1 VSLRARPHPHG
12 ERDALSDALHV
23 PPDFGPSDTRA
34 SDADRERTVAILR
47 AHWAAGRLS
56 VEEFEERCSEAWQAQ
71 FVGDLWHAMRELPVP
86 ARVRPVPLASSA
98 GGPNTAGAPGTLA
111 LTVGI
116 VGTTLLVVSLG
127 FLFMLSLPLS
137 VTAWV
142 CGRQARHKAV
152 LIGAPRGMAV
162 AGETL
167 GIVGT
172 ILGFLAFAGCAAF
185 ISAF

>member
-1 VSLRARPHPHG
+1 MSPRARPHPHG
-12 ERDALSDALHV
+12 ERDALSDALRV
-23 PPDFGPSDTRA
+23 PPDFGPSSTRA
-34 SDADRERTVAILR
+34 SDADREQTVAILR

-56 VEEFEERCSEAWQAQ
+56 VEEFEARCSEAWQAH
-71 FVGDLWHAMRELPVP
+71 FVRDLWHAMRELPVA
-86 ARVRPVPLASSA
+86 ARVRPVPHASS
-98 GGPNTAGAPGTLA
+98 TPGTLA
-111 LTVGI
+111 LTLGI

>member
-1 VSLRARPHPHG
+1 
-12 ERDALSDALHV
+12 
-23 PPDFGPSDTRA
+23 
-34 SDADRERTVAILR
+34 VAILR

-56 VEEFEERCSEAWQAQ
+56 VEEFEARCSEAWQAH
-71 FVGDLWHAMRELPVP
+71 FVRDLWHAMRELPVA
-86 ARVRPVPLASSA
+86 ARVRPVPHASS
-98 GGPNTAGAPGTLA
+98 TPGTLA
-111 LTVGI
+111 LTLGI
-116 VGTTLLVVSLG
+116 VGTTLLVVSFGL
-127 FLFMLSLPLS
+127 LFMLSLPLS

-167 GIVGT
+167 GIGGT
-172 ILGFLAFAGCAAF
+172 ILGFLAFAGCAAL

>member
-1 VSLRARPHPHG
+1 MSPRARPQPPV
-12 ERDALSDALHV
+12 ERDAQADVLSVA
-23 PPDFGPSDTRA
+23 PDFGPSDSRA

-47 AHWAAGRLS
+47 AHWVAGRLT
-56 VEEFEERCSEAWQAQ
+56 VDEFEARCSEAWQAC
-71 FVGDLWHAMRELPVP
+71 FVGDLWGAMRELPVRAPVRQAP
-86 ARVRPVPLASSA
+86 APVRQV
-98 GGPNTAGAPGTLA
+98 APTGTPGVLA
-111 LTVGI
+111 LTLGI
-116 VGTTLLVVSLG
+116 TGAALLVVSLG
-127 FLFMLSLPLS
+127 LLFVLSLQLS
-137 VTAWV
+137 VSAWV

-152 LIGAPRGMAV
+152 LVGAPRGMAV